1 MMQRL
6 FMIFTHFDLS
16 SSSFRTYSKQI
27 VSGQSTL
34 TGLVN
39 TGTLIHLKNID
50 FLQFSVFF

>member
-50 FLQFSVFF
+50 FLQFSAFF